1 MQGIHKTVVSAGDA
15 AGQNAFDRP
24 LGLLAHGLPGKLN

>member
-1 MQGIHKTVVSAGDA
+1 MQGIHKAVVSAGDA

-24 LGLLAHGLPGKLN
+24 LGLLARTAR